1 MLAAW
6 VLRHVNVTEE
16 EEDEE
21 DDDKDEKLQRTIHNN
36 REETMRGWREQKTQK
51 IRKKHQDLKA

>member
-36 REETMRGWREQKTQK
+36 REETIRRWR
-51 IRKKHQDLKA
+51 A